1 MSIAPHS
8 LWSERFEQI
17 GRLIED
23 NTEALAER
31 WAKRALEEQ
40 PDAQPAHR
48 KDLRNRLPDL
58 LRAMGRSLAT
68 AHNAVP
74 AAHTM
79 LALEHGEQRWQL
91 GWRLTEVIRDYQIL
105 RLVILEYLDEILDQ
119 PLQTREVMAI
129 GLALDEAIS
138 ASVLAY
144 VGFQEGQLRDSN
156 RRLTDFLPVL
166 GHELR
171 NPLAA
176 IVAAMDLVRACQ
188 PVAPL
193 LTDAHDI
200 IERQARH
207 LSRLLNDI
215 SDVSRI
221 MRGQLELL
229 PATVDLR
236 DVIQQS
242 VEVVR
247 PLISERDQTLQVTVA
262 DAPLQIRGDVSRLQQ
277 VLTNL
282 LHNAAKY
289 TDPHGHIAVD
299 ARQRDG
305 RVVVSLRDTGVGIS
319 PEVLPHI
326 FEMFSQAPEHKHQ
339 GLGIGLALVRALVEA
354 QDGTVSASSSGPGQ
368 GSEFTIEFPIA
379 TLDAPLVTESST
391 RPPVPAGEAYRI
403 LLVDDHVDSARSLA
417 ALLARQGHQVCSAL
431 DGPSAIATAGTFLPE
446 AVLIDIGLPGMNGYE
461 VAQALRADE
470 RFRGCLLIA
479 VTGYGNESDQQQAI
493 AAGFDQHLTKPVNLE
508 QLLDALKPS
517 ARRL

>member
-1 MSIAPHS
+1 MSIAPHA

-17 GRLIED
+17 GQLIEAR
-23 NTEALAER
+23 TEVLAER
-31 WAKRALEEQ
+31 WAKRACEEQ
-40 PDAQPAHR
+40 QDALPAHHA
-48 KDLRNRLPDL
+48 DLRNRLPDL

-68 AHNAVP
+68 AHNSVP
-74 AAHTM
+74 AVHTM

-91 GWRLTEVIRDYQIL
+91 GWRLSEVIRDYQIL
-105 RLVILEYLDEILDQ
+105 RLVILDYLDEILEQ

-144 VGFQEGQLRDSN
+144 VGFQEGQLREAN

-176 IVAAMDLVRACQ
+176 IIAAMDLVRACQ
-188 PVAPL
+188 TPNPL
-193 LTDAHDI
+193 LSEAHDI
-200 IERQARH
+200 VDRQSRH
-207 LSRLLNDI
+207 LSRLLNDM

-229 PATVDLR
+229 PTTIDMR
-236 DVIQQS
+236 DVLQQS

-247 PLISERDQTLQVTVA
+247 PLFNERNQMLEVAVA
-262 DAPLQIRGDVSRLQQ
+262 DVPLPLRADASRLQQ

-289 TDPHGHIAVD
+289 TVEQGRITVD
-299 ARQRDG
+299 ARLHHE
-305 RVVVSLRDTGVGIS
+305 RVVVSVRDTGAGIA

-354 QDGTVSASSSGPGQ
+354 QGGTVSANSPGAGR
-368 GSEFTIEFPIA
+368 GSEFVVEFPLA
-379 TLDAPLVTESST
+379 TGADATVEVAETQPGAN
-391 RPPVPAGEAYRI
+391 PVRAQRI
-403 LLVDDHVDSARSLA
+403 LLVDDHLDSARSLA
-417 ALLARQGHQVCSAL
+417 ALLVRQGHEVRSVM
-431 DGPSAIATAGTFLPE
+431 DGPSAVTAAAAFLPTV
-446 AVLIDIGLPGMNGYE
+446 VLIDIGLPGMDGYE
-461 VAQALRADE
+461 VARTLRRDA
-470 RFRGCLLIA
+470 RFRGIALIA
-479 VTGYGNESDQQQAI
+479 VTGYGNESDQRQAI
-493 AAGFDQHLTKPVNLE
+493 HAGFDLHLTKPVRLE
-508 QLLDALKPS
+508 QLQEALRWLEQR
-517 ARRL
+517 A